1 MFCVESEIAPLKKVI
16 ISKPKAAIERIIPD
30 NTVQF
35 LFDDLLYPEVAQK
48 EHDGFAKILKQN
60 GVEIF
65 YLEELLMET
74 MKNKKARKWILDK
87 MFINY
92 DFGLNS
98 VKDLYSF
105 LEEMPAKQL
114 CYHLIA
120 GLTIQEAAIKNKG
133 LIGYAYE
140 EHNFILPPLPNHYFT
155 RDPSCWLDTGV
166 CINRMQYQARRG
178 ETLNSAVIYK
188 FHPMFTKEKFHIWY
202 DGSEKDGF
210 PMEGGDMFSLTNDFV
225 MIGFSERTN
234 IQGIETLAQRLFTK
248 GKVQRI
254 LMVEIPKSR
263 VTMHLDT
270 VMTMVDENA
279 FCVAF
284 KDFSP
289 RSWMIRPGDTG
300 GDLVISEEKSFRTGL
315 SRGLKTNDLRI
326 ICVGDIEDVIV
337 QKREQWT
344 DASNLLA
351 IAPGV
356 LIGYERNLK
365 TNAMLKKEGFK
376 VHEIFGAELG
386 RGRGGARCMSCPIE
400 RRRSK

>member
-1 MFCVESEIAPLKKVI
+1 
-16 ISKPKAAIERIIPD
+16 
-30 NTVQF
+30 
-35 LFDDLLYPEVAQK
+35 
-48 EHDGFAKILKQN
+48 
-60 GVEIF
+60 
-65 YLEELLMET
+65 
-74 MKNKKARKWILDK
+74 
-87 MFINY
+87 
-92 DFGLNS
+92 
-98 VKDLYSF
+98 
-105 LEEMPAKQL
+105 
-114 CYHLIA
+114 
-120 GLTIQEAAIKNKG
+120 
-133 LIGYAYE
+133 
-140 EHNFILPPLPNHYFT
+140 
-155 RDPSCWLDTGV
+155 
-166 CINRMQYQARRG
+166 
-178 ETLNSAVIYK
+178 
-188 FHPMFTKEKFHIWY
+188 
-202 DGSEKDGF
+202 
-210 PMEGGDMFSLTNDFV
+210 MFSLTNDFV

-248 GKVQRI
+248 GKVQTI